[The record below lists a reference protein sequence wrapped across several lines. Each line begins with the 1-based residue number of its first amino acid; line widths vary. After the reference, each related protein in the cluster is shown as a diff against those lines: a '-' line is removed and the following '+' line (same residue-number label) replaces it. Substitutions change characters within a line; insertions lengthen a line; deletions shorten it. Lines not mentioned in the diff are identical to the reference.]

1 MSTTEK
7 HNSINGERD
16 EFDKDLNPNPMAGQN
31 TGAESVQPER
41 FERTANDIDD
51 LQHLEDFS
59 DDELSQI
66 PILKPGTRL
75 QQGATYINLKDS
87 NREEFTGMGDMS
99 VDSNSLIVPKD
110 RVDYMIWNRLI
121 GAEKN

>member
-1 MSTTEK
+1 MSATEQPNPT
-7 HNSINGERD
+7 NSDRD

-31 TGAESVQPER
+31 TGVESIQPGR
-41 FERTANDIDD
+41 FERTAMDIDK

-59 DDELSQI
+59 DDELKQI

-75 QQGATYINLKDS
+75 QQGATYINLNDPD
-87 NREEFTGMGDMS
+87 REEFTGVGDMT

-110 RVDYMIWNRLI
+110 QVGYLIWNRLI
-121 GAEKN
+121 GEEK

>member
-1 MSTTEK
+1 MSATEQP
-7 HNSINGERD
+7 NVNRDRD

-31 TGAESVQPER
+31 TGVESIQPGR
-41 FERTANDIDD
+41 FERTAMDIDK

-59 DDELSQI
+59 DDELKQI

-75 QQGATYINLKDS
+75 QQGATYINLNDPE
-87 NREEFTGMGDMS
+87 REEFTGVGDMT

-110 RVDYMIWNRLI
+110 QVGYLIWNRLI
-121 GAEKN
+121 GEEK

>member
-1 MSTTEK
+1 MSATEQP
-7 HNSINGERD
+7 NVNRDRD

-31 TGAESVQPER
+31 TGVESIQPGR
-41 FERTANDIDD
+41 FERTAMDIDK

-59 DDELSQI
+59 DDELKQI

-75 QQGATYINLKDS
+75 QQGATYINLNDRD
-87 NREEFTGMGDMS
+87 REEFTGVGDMT

-110 RVDYMIWNRLI
+110 RVGYLIWNRLI
-121 GAEKN
+121 GAEK

>member
-1 MSTTEK
+1 MSATEQP
-7 HNSINGERD
+7 NSINRDRD

-31 TGAESVQPER
+31 TGAESIQPGR
-41 FERTANDIDD
+41 FERTAMDIDK

-59 DDELSQI
+59 DDELKQI

-75 QQGATYINLKDS
+75 QQGATYINLNDPD
-87 NREEFTGMGDMS
+87 REEFTGVGDMT

-110 RVDYMIWNRLI
+110 QVGYLIWNRLI
-121 GAEKN
+121 GAEK

>member
-1 MSTTEK
+1 MSATEQP
-7 HNSINGERD
+7 NVNRDRD

-31 TGAESVQPER
+31 TGVESIQPGR
-41 FERTANDIDD
+41 FERTAMDIDK

-59 DDELSQI
+59 DDELKQI

-75 QQGATYINLKDS
+75 QQGATYINLNDPD
-87 NREEFTGMGDMS
+87 REEFTGVGDMT

-110 RVDYMIWNRLI
+110 QVGYLIWNRLI
-121 GAEKN
+121 GEEK